1 MPPAVAFIV
10 VAICTFEHPAVPFNT
25 TFILF
30 AGSAPAGVW
39 QHRRSASPVEAAANR
54 LG

>member
-1 MPPAVAFIV
+1 MPPAVASIV

-30 AGSAPAGVW
+30 AGSAPAGAVTV
-39 QHRRSASPVEAAANR
+39 AVVAACE
-54 LG
+54 